1 VKRPW
6 LLTPEGQRASLHLA
20 NLLSLVLF
28 IGFVLNYA
36 NQELPRTNVT
46 QLDPANVS
54 YCEISECPAIQGL
67 VITNGDTAVGDLE
80 TLENGELLVLEFT
93 NTLMLEG
100 EREFWLR
107 VETKDGRLLEMASV
121 EVKLGLKTRT
131 IAEFLLVSNFDEIRI
146 AKLYLGY

>member
-1 VKRPW
+1 
-6 LLTPEGQRASLHLA
+6 LHLA

-46 QLDPANVS
+46 QLDSANVT
-54 YCEISECPAIQGL
+54 YCEIAACPAIQGL
-67 VITNGDTAVGDLE
+67 VITNSASAVGELQSQK
-80 TLENGELLVLEFT
+80 NGELLVLEFT

-131 IAEFLLVSNFDEIRI
+131 ITEFLLVSNFEEIT
-146 AKLYLGY
+146 AGNLYLGY

>member
-1 VKRPW
+1 
-6 LLTPEGQRASLHLA
+6 LHLA

-46 QLDPANVS
+46 QLDPAGVS
-54 YCEISECPAIQGL
+54 YCEIAECPAIQGL

-131 IAEFLLVSNFDEIRI
+131 IAEFLLVSNFEEIT
-146 AKLYLGY
+146 AGNLYLGY

>member
-1 VKRPW
+1 
-6 LLTPEGQRASLHLA
+6 LTPEGQRASLHLA

-46 QLDPANVS
+46 QLDPANVA
-54 YCEISECPAIQGL
+54 YCEISTCPAIQGL

-100 EREFWLR
+100 EREFWLK

-131 IAEFLLVSNFDEIRI
+131 IAEFLLVSNFEEIT
-146 AKLYLGY
+146 AGNLYLGY

>member
-1 VKRPW
+1 
-6 LLTPEGQRASLHLA
+6 LTPEGQRASLHLA

-36 NQELPRTNVT
+36 NQELPRTNIT
-46 QLDPANVS
+46 QLDPSALS
-54 YCEISECPAIQGL
+54 YCEISMCPAIQGL

-100 EREFWLR
+100 EREFWLK
-107 VETKDGRLLEMASV
+107 VETKDGRLLEMASTEIV
-121 EVKLGLKTRT
+121 LDLKTRT
-131 IAEFLLVSNFDEIRI
+131 TASFMLTSTKEEIL
-146 AKLYLGY
+146 AGTLMLGY

>member
-1 VKRPW
+1 M
-6 LLTPEGQRASLHLA
+6 HLA

-46 QLDPANVS
+46 QLDPANVA
-54 YCEISECPAIQGL
+54 YCEISTCPAIQGL

-100 EREFWLR
+100 EREFWLK

>member
-1 VKRPW
+1 M
-6 LLTPEGQRASLHLA
+6 HLA

-46 QLDPANVS
+46 QLDPANVA
-54 YCEISECPAIQGL
+54 YCEISTCPAIQGL

-131 IAEFLLVSNFDEIRI
+131 IAEFLLVSNFEEIT
-146 AKLYLGY
+146 AGNLYLGY

>member
-1 VKRPW
+1 
-6 LLTPEGQRASLHLA
+6 LTPEGQRASLHLA

-46 QLDPANVS
+46 QLDPANVA
-54 YCEISECPAIQGL
+54 YCEISTCPAIQGL

-100 EREFWLR
+100 EREFWLK